1 MANQIILINQYHGSF
16 ALEGLVKLFFNYEEN
31 PLIFSR
37 DEKVY

>member
-16 ALEGLVKLFFNYEEN
+16 ALEGLIKLSFNYKEK

-37 DEKVY
+37 DEKIY